1 MSQNSYENMS
11 PEQQHYLNILSQK
24 KSLYAV
30 NDMIGEAQDIALNNT
45 HDPQMMQ
52 VAKKLNAAEQVN
64 TASISRLYAQQ
75 VHIEQRHPEFK
86 QQAMDYA
93 KGQQQQLAPQAQ
105 QHQPMPQQHAVQQT
119 AQEQQPPMQSAA
131 PTPQKTQQVSY

>member
-1 MSQNSYENMS
+1 MTQSNYENMP
-11 PEQQHYLNILSQK
+11 PEQQQYLNLLSQK

-30 NDMIGEAQDIALNNT
+30 NDMIGEAQDIALNNS
-45 HDPQMMQ
+45 HDPQMLQ

-75 VHIEQRHPEFK
+75 LNIEQRHPEFK

-93 KGQQQQLAPQAQ
+93 KGQHQNQQLVQQAQ
-105 QHQPMPQQHAVQQT
+105 QQAPVQN
-119 AQEQQPPMQSAA
+119 AA
-131 PTPQKTQQVSY
+131 PAPQKTQQVTY